1 MLSAD
6 LFHSDIGLK
15 ISPDDSRTFWLTFVW
30 FKSTADLYHVGLN
43 MCFLFSSICN
53 FGEFFGLLSLFLTC
67 DTFFVGVFVSLLSPF
82 SDL

>member
-30 FKSTADLYHVGLN
+30 FKSTADFYHVG
-43 MCFLFSSICN
+43 N

-67 DTFFVGVFVSLLSPF
+67 DTFFCWRVR
-82 SDL
+82 

>member
-43 MCFLFSSICN
+43 TSFLFSSICN

-67 DTFFVGVFVSLLSPF
+67 DTFFVEPNKCLWTKV
-82 SDL
+82 